1 MRVSPLQD
9 AVRRCTPL
17 QGLALTLTGQVV
29 GHAYL
34 NARGHVTCCCLMMP
48 LGCCAAQCPQQLD
61 MLPCPP
67 LQIMETQSEPFL
79 DISEELAH
87 VREAQT
93 WVKGPSEHLWAAIS
107 ACKGDLDTAGG
118 LLARQHCADWVHTA
132 LMLLRV
138 GCWHG
143 HIVLLGAH
151 HESYCCGL
159 SFRLCIRHPE
169 LVLPA
174 GATPVVSHVLQSA
187 RHPRGCR
194 PCQSGWCWAVCA
206 CAVIPV
212 ANLHPEGIHTHAT
225 AVLPCRT
232 PSRALTCLHQHQH
245 QQHKQQGLSSSLMV
259 PTLLS
264 VLSLPACS
272 GPAAAAAA
280 RAGGAGPACQLSRR

>member
-29 GHAYL
+29 GHAYH

-87 VREAQT
+87 VREART

-132 LMLLRV
+132 LMLLRM

-151 HESYCCGL
+151 HAHTVVGCLSGSASDTQNWCCQLGPHLWCHMSCNPQGTPEAAVPVKVAGVGQFVPVL
-159 SFRLCIRHPE
+159 SSQWPTCTLR
-169 LVLPA
+169 A
-174 GATPVVSHVLQSA
+174 STPTPLQSCPA
-187 RHPRGCR
+187 VHP
-194 PCQSGWCWAVCA
+194 VE
-206 CAVIPV
+206 
-212 ANLHPEGIHTHAT
+212 L
-225 AVLPCRT
+225 
-232 PSRALTCLHQHQH
+232 
-245 QQHKQQGLSSSLMV
+245 
-259 PTLLS
+259 
-264 VLSLPACS
+264 
-272 GPAAAAAA
+272 
-280 RAGGAGPACQLSRR
+280 